1 MAIELSDELIRL
13 EQRAWTEIQAGAL
26 TVKAAQAVQT
36 AVTEHAA
43 ATGQDRYEVE
53 RALKTRV
60 RHPED

>member
-1 MAIELSDELIRL
+1 MAIELNDELIQL
-13 EQRAWTEIQAGAL
+13 EQQAWTEIQAGGL
-26 TVKAAQAVQT
+26 TVETAHAVQT